1 MVAFAEPADVAARL
15 NRALTGAEETWV
27 AALLDDAS
35 AYLREVIGQQV
46 FPRTTSEYVAYP
58 DSGRVDLPQWPVVS
72 VDVVE
77 RSTVAVAY
85 TYRPGFIE
93 VDSDDPVDVTF
104 TWGFEE
110 SPELLKSLA
119 VVLVS
124 QAIMAVET
132 TGSLSFGGLSSIALD
147 DFRAAFSNG
156 GAESGMVLPK
166 IQQALIRSRFGR
178 GDVSVVETR

>member
-1 MVAFAEPADVAARL
+1 MVAFAVAADVAARL
-15 NRALTGAEETWV
+15 KRTLTEPEEAWV
-27 AALLDDAS
+27 AVLLEDAS
-35 AYLREVIGQQV
+35 AYLRDVIGQQV
-46 FPRTTSEYVAYP
+46 YPQTQSEFVAYP

-72 VDVVE
+72 VDAVE
-77 RSTVAVAY
+77 RSSVAVAY

-93 VDSDDPVDVTF
+93 VRSDDPVDVTF
-104 TWGFEE
+104 TWGYAVA
-110 SPELLKSLA
+110 PDLLKSLA

-124 QAIMAVET
+124 QAILAVET

-166 IQQALIRSRFGR
+166 IQQSLIRSRFGQ
-178 GDVSVVETR
+178 GDVTVVGTR